1 MMNPSNLSKSKNTG
15 RIFLCVDFG
24 ESFIKVVYLQNR
36 QGAYTLLGHGLVE
49 FGATQK
55 NEQDVSHFLKQL
67 LENNS
72 IRAKEVAFSVSDP
85 EGVFIR
91 KLDLAQMP
99 RAELLKAIKRQLEEE
114 LSIDPEENVWDF
126 QVISEYTDS
135 ESRERIKLLCV
146 FVKKDIINKYIQA
159 VAACGLMPRRISTSA
174 FNHEGTLAT
183 FLDPAQV
190 SAILDIA
197 GTHSDL
203 AIYQNNKLN
212 SVGDLEF
219 STEKLRAALVG
230 ILATRN
236 ERIEVNMQ
244 QAKELLSQHGIPPD
258 PTMILERQI
267 KGEDIIL
274 PIRPILERLVAQL
287 RESFLRFKAE
297 NNLAVNRLYITG
309 GGANLKNLDVYL
321 AEQLKMKI
329 DELPLPKS
337 LNLGKVDV
345 HKFSLEANQLSGVL
359 GLGMA
364 SGGVNLLP
372 AGIKTHKN
380 RLRSL
385 IEILVLVW
393 LLVFITSIILIKM
406 QKPLVDLNTFSP
418 PASGGVLL
426 PVSPA
431 INLPV
436 RSEPSDEFG
445 PVNLKNAQGNA
456 PVIAIS
462 EKNLVPEIVLTGIF
476 WDKEKPL
483 AIINGKVVGQG
494 QSAGNKKVVEIKPD
508 RVILSDGRNL
518 SEIRLKERLQ
528 W

>member
-1 MMNPSNLSKSKNTG
+1 MVNSSNLAKSKNTG
-15 RIFLCVDFG
+15 RPFLCVDFG
-24 ESFIKVVYLQNR
+24 ESFIKVVCLQNR
-36 QGAYTLLGHGLVE
+36 QGGYTLLGHGLVE

-55 NEQDVSHFLKQL
+55 NEQDVSHFLKQF

-72 IRAKEVAFSVSDP
+72 IKAKEVAFSVSDP

-91 KLDLAQMP
+91 KFDLARMP
-99 RAELLKAIKRQLEEE
+99 RAELFKTIKGQLETE

-126 QVISEYTDS
+126 QIIGEYTDS
-135 ESRERIKLLCV
+135 ESRKRIKLLCV

-159 VAACGLMPRRISTSA
+159 VAACGLTSLRISTSA

-183 FLDPAQV
+183 FADLAQV

-203 AIYQNNKLN
+203 AIYQNNKLS
-212 SVGDLEF
+212 SVSDLEF

-230 ILATRN
+230 ILATQN
-236 ERIEVNMQ
+236 ERIEINMQ

-258 PTMILERQI
+258 PMMILERQI

-274 PIRPILERLVAQL
+274 LVRPLLERLVAQL
-287 RESFLRFKAE
+287 RESFLKFKAE
-297 NNLAVNRLYITG
+297 NNLVVNRLYLTG

-321 AEQLKMKI
+321 AEQLKIKI
-329 DELPLPKS
+329 TELPLPKS

-359 GLGMA
+359 GLAMV

-372 AGIKTHKN
+372 ADIKTHKN
-380 RLRSL
+380 RLISL
-385 IEILVLVW
+385 IEIMVLAW
-393 LLVFITSIILIKM
+393 LLIFILSIILIKM
-406 QKPLVDLNTFSP
+406 QKPIADSTVLVP
-418 PASGGVLL
+418 VSGNPVM

-431 INLPV
+431 INPPV
-436 RSEPSDEFG
+436 GSDSPDGSG
-445 PVNLKNAQGNA
+445 PVNLKNAQENTPGMA
-456 PVIAIS
+456 MPG
-462 EKNLVPEIVLTGIF
+462 KNLSPEIVLTGIF
-476 WDKEKPL
+476 WDEEKPL
-483 AIINGKVVGQG
+483 AIINGKVIGQG
-494 QSAGNKKVVEIKPD
+494 QSAGNKKVVQIKRD
-508 RVILSDGRNL
+508 RVILSDGQNL